1 MSGATEPP
9 VKVIE
14 RLAQS
19 AWMAVV
25 ARVAML
31 AAPAVITWVGTA
43 GIDAAKSVSKD
54 LADIKT
60 SMALYGARLDNVEKK
75 QNEMNGVITQQ
86 AVTNS
91 EVQNMKNQLQDI
103 LRIVADTQKRSEGAA
118 IPGVNVN

>member
-1 MSGATEPP
+1 
-9 VKVIE
+9 
-14 RLAQS
+14 
-19 AWMAVV
+19 MAVV